1 MKNLPKIEE
10 IPLIEL
16 NPDEM
21 KEIKEELAKEA
32 DQEAQGLPAKRRRG
46 GKNVHGLTE
55 MEEAFCAH
63 YAKTKNMKASLMEA
77 GYSIGNG
84 GFWTSKGKVL
94 LEKPRIQKRI
104 EEIQALA
111 AVDIGMSREIFH
123 RKILDIYDGAMGAGE
138 FKDAN
143 MAMRLLGEALNY
155 FEEPVKKNLN
165 ISANLNQLPPE
176 KRLEG
181 LRKLASALGMK
192 ND

>member
-10 IPLIEL
+10 VPVIDL
-16 NPDEM
+16 NPDEVQ
-21 KEIKEELAKEA
+21 EVKEELVKEA
-32 DQEAQGLPAKRRRG
+32 DAEAQGVPARRKRG

-55 MEEAFCAH
+55 MEESFCAH
-63 YAKTKNMKASLMEA
+63 YAKTKNMKESLVQA
-77 GYSIGNG
+77 GYSIGGG

-123 RKILDIYDGAMGAGE
+123 KKILDIYDGAMQAGE

-165 ISANLNQLPPE
+165 ISANLTHLPPE

-181 LRKLASALGMK
+181 LKKLASALGMK